1 MNHIYKVI
9 FNKATGTF
17 MAVAE
22 YARGQ
27 GKKANRVKSEGV
39 KSVYFTFTALAS
51 SFVLM
56 NSAVAAIGDTLPTT
70 VTTDAN
76 GTTAFNYCYYDVTS
90 KTVICGDATTTSAT
104 GVTGSVIL
112 GAGAKSITNN
122 AVAIGNNAISSSPND
137 ISIGNGAN
145 AIAGDGVAIGT
156 NAKVNIGTSGVVS
169 AARGI
174 AIGLDSNA
182 QVASSIAMGN
192 GATTTGT
199 GNIANSIAIGT
210 GARTY
215 GTNSIAI
222 GVGTGQNATQPN
234 NVAVGINSGQN
245 VTAGDTVANSGTA
258 VGGSTNVAL
267 GVTSGNNVAGN
278 GNLAVGT
285 NAGNRVKVLGAS
297 VTLPDGTVQDT
308 GPSSLYCLF
317 PPFYCNGGSGNGG
330 NNTAIGPA
338 AANDVSGAQNIGLGF
353 RAGSFTTGNNNLSI
367 GQLAGFQTNGSGN
380 VGVGSFA
387 SSSMIG
393 HQNSAVG
400 NASGSN
406 IIGSYNSTLGVNSGQ
421 NVKGESNI
429 GIGNATGQ
437 FVSGNEN
444 IAIGKNAGKGA
455 TGAPIVVNRSVA
467 GGSQAMAYG
476 DDSIAM
482 GTGAI
487 AGIVGAN
494 TTQVNA
500 IAIGKGAQAT
510 GKQSISVGTQNRVT
524 ADNAGAI
531 GDPSIV
537 SGAGSYTLGND
548 NAVGSTSTN
557 VGAFGNNNQIGAT
570 ANYDANGKLIA
581 LNGLADTA
589 AVENSRAVGNK
600 NYINTSNTYVLGS
613 GVGTKDNGTV
623 LDTVANSVYLGNDS
637 TVAKGAA
644 VGTKNLDKEGVAG
657 TTTTAGDAGT
667 VETATVNGV
676 TYGSFAGKT
685 AAGAVSV
692 GSAGLERRVMNVAAG
707 EISATSTDAI
717 NGSQLYATNAKL
729 GNVANTVVENFGGN
743 ATLNADGNITYT
755 NIGNTGKDNI
765 HDAIQAATTVVKAG
779 TNVVVDEATNATT
792 GQKEY
797 TVNAWDTTVSAAA
810 DSAVTV
816 TPTIDD
822 TNRTRA
828 YEVKVNTDGNTI
840 KVENGQLTA
849 NTTPLATT
857 DGKVDAPANADALA
871 TAGDIANAINNSG
884 WKATSGATG
893 SGVVDGTT
901 EELINPSETVTF
913 QAGDNMVLNQAENVF
928 TYSLNKDIN
937 INSVQFND
945 GPKITNDGDNI
956 KVGDKDGNAT
966 KITNVAAGT
975 GDNDAVNVSQ
985 LKAVEATANK
995 GWNLTTNGK
1004 AESKSNVKPGD
1015 TVDFANTDRNVKIE
1029 NTGNNVTVNLNKDI
1043 DLTKDG
1049 SVTIG
1054 DTKVNNDGLTI
1065 VGGPSVTKS
1074 GIDAG
1079 DKKITKLADGEISA
1093 TSKDAVNGSQLYTL
1107 QQAAVAAK
1115 TEVKAGDNVEVKKES
1130 GGNGQ
1135 DIYTVSA
1142 KDTSASVTA
1151 GSDAITVNKADPK
1164 KVGTVDVT
1172 DYKVDLSQA
1181 TKDNIQKGV
1190 DAKDIVDNK
1199 GLTFA
1204 GDNNSSTEVQKLGS
1218 TVNVNG
1224 DSNITTQASG
1234 NTVKVT
1240 LNPNVTVESLT
1251 ATNSVNVG
1259 SGGAQVALTTN
1270 VGKDGVRELSVG
1282 SANAPTR
1289 ITNVAPGV
1297 DATDAVN
1304 MNQLKDFG
1312 YNLGNKIDKVG
1323 DEANAGVSSAM
1334 AMAALPQA
1342 YIPGKSMATGGM
1354 ATYNGQGA
1362 VAVGISKL
1370 SDNGRWVLKISG
1382 SADTEGNVGGAVGA
1396 GFHF

>member
-1 MNHIYKVI
+1 M
-9 FNKATGTF
+9 
-17 MAVAE
+17 
-22 YARGQ
+22 
-27 GKKANRVKSEGV
+27 
-39 KSVYFTFTALAS
+39 
-51 SFVLM
+51 
-56 NSAVAAIGDTLPTT
+56 
-70 VTTDAN
+70 
-76 GTTAFNYCYYDVTS
+76 TTAT
-90 KTVICGDATTTSAT
+90 
-104 GVTGSVIL
+104 
-112 GAGAKSITNN
+112 
-122 AVAIGNNAISSSPND
+122 
-137 ISIGNGAN
+137 
-145 AIAGDGVAIGT
+145 
-156 NAKVNIGTSGVVS
+156 
-169 AARGI
+169 
-174 AIGLDSNA
+174 
-182 QVASSIAMGN
+182 
-192 GATTTGT
+192 
-199 GNIANSIAIGT
+199 
-210 GARTY
+210 
-215 GTNSIAI
+215 
-222 GVGTGQNATQPN
+222 
-234 NVAVGINSGQN
+234 
-245 VTAGDTVANSGTA
+245 
-258 VGGSTNVAL
+258 
-267 GVTSGNNVAGN
+267 
-278 GNLAVGT
+278 
-285 NAGNRVKVLGAS
+285 
-297 VTLPDGTVQDT
+297 
-308 GPSSLYCLF
+308 
-317 PPFYCNGGSGNGG
+317 
-330 NNTAIGPA
+330 
-338 AANDVSGAQNIGLGF
+338 
-353 RAGSFTTGNNNLSI
+353 
-367 GQLAGFQTNGSGN
+367 
-380 VGVGSFA
+380 
-387 SSSMIG
+387 
-393 HQNSAVG
+393 
-400 NASGSN
+400 
-406 IIGSYNSTLGVNSGQ
+406 
-421 NVKGESNI
+421 
-429 GIGNATGQ
+429 
-437 FVSGNEN
+437 
-444 IAIGKNAGKGA
+444 
-455 TGAPIVVNRSVA
+455 
-467 GGSQAMAYG
+467 
-476 DDSIAM
+476 
-482 GTGAI
+482 
-487 AGIVGAN
+487 
-494 TTQVNA
+494 
-500 IAIGKGAQAT
+500 
-510 GKQSISVGTQNRVT
+510 
-524 ADNAGAI
+524 
-531 GDPSIV
+531 
-537 SGAGSYTLGND
+537 
-548 NAVGSTSTN
+548 
-557 VGAFGNNNQIGAT
+557 
-570 ANYDANGKLIA
+570 
-581 LNGLADTA
+581 
-589 AVENSRAVGNK
+589 
-600 NYINTSNTYVLGS
+600 
-613 GVGTKDNGTV
+613 
-623 LDTVANSVYLGNDS
+623 
-637 TVAKGAA
+637 
-644 VGTKNLDKEGVAG
+644 
-657 TTTTAGDAGT
+657 
-667 VETATVNGV
+667 
-676 TYGSFAGKT
+676 
-685 AAGAVSV
+685 
-692 GSAGLERRVMNVAAG
+692 
-707 EISATSTDAI
+707 
-717 NGSQLYATNAKL
+717 SQL
-729 GNVANTVVENFGGN
+729 
-743 ATLNADGNITYT
+743 
-755 NIGNTGKDNI
+755 
-765 HDAIQAATTVVKAG
+765 
-779 TNVVVDEATNATT
+779 
-792 GQKEY
+792 
-797 TVNAWDTTVSAAA
+797 S
-810 DSAVTV
+810 
-816 TPTIDD
+816 PP
-822 TNRTRA
+822 
-828 YEVKVNTDGNTI
+828 
-840 KVENGQLTA
+840 
-849 NTTPLATT
+849 PLKPST
-857 DGKVDAPANADALA
+857 DGKVGAPVDNGDSLVTANTVAD
-871 TAGDIANAINNSG
+871 AINNSG

-901 EELINPSETVTF
+901 VELINPSETVTF

-966 KITNVAAGT
+966 KITNVAAGVDATDAVNVSQLKGAVDALGGGAAINTDGTIKAPTYNITNPANGTVTAANNVGDALKGLNDAVNSPLTFKGDSGEFKPQFRSNHYVKGGITDTAKLSDNNIGVVAKDGTLDIKLAKDIAVDSVKT
-975 GDNDAVNVSQ
+975 GDTTVNTYGVSIANADPNKVVSLTASGLNNGNNRITNVAAGQAGTDAVNKDQLDKAQAAATTKVEEADGIKVVPTTNADDSTTYTVSAKTDGTTTKIDGNGNIAAVTTTFTPSTDGKVGAPVGNGDSLVTANTVADAINNSGWKATSGATGSGVVDGTTEELINPSETVTFRAGDNMVLNQAENVFTYSLNKDININSVQFNDGPKITNDGDNIKVGDKDGNATKITNVKAGEADTDAVNVSQLKEAANNLVTTGFNIADGKGGNDNVKLGETVTFTDPAGNIITTVTDNKVEFGLNSTLSVGKDGEPGKVGIKGADGKDAISLNGEDGTIGLKGADGKDGISLNGKDGTIGINGKDGANATLTVEKAKPALDGKDGQNGEDGQTRIVYTKPNGSKEEVATLNDGLNFKADDGSIVAKKLNETLEIVGGADKDKLTDNNIGVNNKDGKLTVQLAKDLKGIDSITVNNGPVISGNGIDMKGDKITNVKAGTEDNDAVNVSQ
-985 LKAVEATANK
+985 LKAVEATANQ

-1004 AESKSNVKPGD
+1004 ADSKSNVKPGD